1 MDIDTPLYTYYA
13 ILYAC
18 LYACTAGSS
27 IYGLGTVTH
36 TYEVSLHKHQKD
48 LHACIKGLL
57 KWKETQNFSYKL
69 MRLQLQLVVKCLI
82 GFILTCNTI
91 YVAGR
96 RQSILL
102 YMRPNIVKALH
113 QLQ

>member
-1 MDIDTPLYTYYA
+1 M
-13 ILYAC
+13 
-18 LYACTAGSS
+18 YACTAGSS
-27 IYGLGTVTH
+27 IYGPGTVTH

-48 LHACIKGLL
+48 LHASRVCLNHRYSNNLL
-57 KWKETQNFSYKL
+57 KRKETQKFSYKL